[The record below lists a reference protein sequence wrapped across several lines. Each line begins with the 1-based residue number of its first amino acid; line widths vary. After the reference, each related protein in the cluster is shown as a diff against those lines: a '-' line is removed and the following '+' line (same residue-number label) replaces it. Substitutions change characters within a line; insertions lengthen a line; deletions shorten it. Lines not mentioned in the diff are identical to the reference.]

1 MSEATQSTAFERAT
15 EPILRML
22 TREQAEALVAYRG
35 DDALRERIDLL
46 ADKCTEGDLTTD
58 ERSEYEGYIR
68 ANNFIATLQARARR
82 LLSKS

>member
-15 EPILRML
+15 EPILRLL
-22 TREQAEALVAYRG
+22 TKEQAEALVAYRG
-35 DDALRERIDLL
+35 DEALRERIDVL
-46 ADKCTEGDLTTD
+46 ADKCTEGDLTPD

>member
-15 EPILRML
+15 EPILRLL

-35 DDALRERIDLL
+35 DEALRERMDVL